1 MGLDVSDMTRD
12 GRSYLPFGYDRIVVW
27 DALPERIY
35 SLVRE
40 RRGRNV
46 RGTEETPAR
55 DIASFDIAIIDEAG
69 RELVTIENFTVH
81 SIDVA
86 SMHAALGATAD
97 DARTLATARAHDAPS
112 PVGETMLRPIDG
124 VQLTW
129 RILNGSAEPQ
139 YVISRE
145 PLAARARR
153 IARIAANVA
162 AATTNELASTARRR
176 DDRSARQPEAMSQT
190 AVRLH
195 RLWMDAFG
203 MDELGLDE
211 DFVELGGNSLVAV
224 QLAVRI
230 RDSFGVTLSGVAV
243 LEHPTVREL
252 AARIDQ
258 AMSGELSSAGA
269 A

>member
-1 MGLDVSDMTRD
+1 
-12 GRSYLPFGYDRIVVW
+12 
-27 DALPERIY
+27 
-35 SLVRE
+35 
-40 RRGRNV
+40 
-46 RGTEETPAR
+46 
-55 DIASFDIAIIDEAG
+55 
-69 RELVTIENFTVH
+69 
-81 SIDVA
+81 
-86 SMHAALGATAD
+86 
-97 DARTLATARAHDAPS
+97 
-112 PVGETMLRPIDG
+112 
-124 VQLTW
+124 
-129 RILNGSAEPQ
+129 
-139 YVISRE
+139 
-145 PLAARARR
+145 
-153 IARIAANVA
+153 
-162 AATTNELASTARRR
+162 
-176 DDRSARQPEAMSQT
+176 MSQT
-190 AVRLH
+190 EVRLH